1 MFTVR
6 FVGNINYNSLEVDT
20 NININDKNY
29 WRYLEKAYF

>member
-6 FVGNINYNSLEVDT
+6 FVGNINYNSLEVGA

-29 WRYLEKAYF
+29 WMFLEKA